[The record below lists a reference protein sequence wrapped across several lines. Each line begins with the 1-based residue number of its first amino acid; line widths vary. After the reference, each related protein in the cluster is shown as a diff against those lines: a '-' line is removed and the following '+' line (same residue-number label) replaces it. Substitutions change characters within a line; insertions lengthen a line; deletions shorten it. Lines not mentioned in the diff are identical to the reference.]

1 VTLFSIWD
9 ICLSGYREVTA
20 LASGA
25 FKTCVILASE
35 GSESTIPDKRLTTL
49 LADWERP
56 EAAEELRPE
65 ADAMVELAT
74 VEDC

>member
-1 VTLFSIWD
+1 LGIFITHW
-9 ICLSGYREVTA
+9 
-20 LASGA
+20 LA
-25 FKTCVILASE
+25 KEYSE
-35 GSESTIPDKRLTTL
+35 GGSECTIPDKRLTTL